1 MKAESFKV
9 RLRKT
14 EVYVGKRKTTHYVRW
29 TVEGVPFKKP
39 FDFPEAAESYK
50 AKLRSAA
57 NDGLPFSTASGEPAA
72 WAREVSDEAPE
83 EVLAIGVL
91 DHFRDYVHARWRQW
105 SAHHRENVADIL
117 MNAMVALLP
126 QENRPAE
133 PDLRKALR
141 RSAFNCKAAAPT
153 GDIAAA
159 LAWAERHQPPV
170 TCLEDP
176 AAMRAVI
183 DRFALDVNGR
193 KRAVSSQRRM
203 RAALNTPVDRA
214 VYAGHIKANLLQT
227 HPDFKVKKAAR
238 TSVAVDKRV
247 CANLDQAERL
257 LAAVEKVQWSGPRL
271 KAFFAVCFYAGLRPE
286 EAVELRRPNI
296 ALPATDT
303 EWGEMHLE
311 GAAPYVGPAWTDD
324 GANREYR
331 GLKHREA
338 DAKRIVPICPRL
350 VAILRSHMNAFEPG
364 PDRRLFVSHYRK
376 VLSSRT
382 CQKVFSKARD
392 IAYTETE
399 AASPLTTRIYHL
411 RHSCLSRW
419 LNAGV
424 PATQVAEWAGN
435 SVEILLRIYA
445 HLIDG
450 EIHLHQKRIEAAE
463 QLPQDG
469 NTTPEQR

>member
-1 MKAESFKV
+1 VKAESFKV

-14 EVYVGKRKTTHYVRW
+14 EVYQGKRKTTHYVRW
-29 TVEGVPFKKP
+29 TVEGTPFKKP
-39 FDFPEAAESYK
+39 FDFSESAESYK

-57 NDGLPFSTASGEPAA
+57 NDGLPFSTITGEPAA
-72 WAREVSDEAPE
+72 WTRAINTE
-83 EVLAIGVL
+83 EVEDGPVVGVL
-91 DHFRDYVHARWRQW
+91 DHFRDYVHTRWHSW
-105 SAHHRENVADIL
+105 SANHRENVADIL
-117 MNAMVALLP
+117 MNAMVVLLP
-126 QENRPAE
+126 HDGRPPE

-141 RSAFNCKAAAPT
+141 RSAFNRNAPVPT
-153 GDIAAA
+153 GNLATA
-159 LAWAERHQPPV
+159 LDWATRHQPPV
-170 TCLEDP
+170 TCLEEP
-176 AAMRAVI
+176 TSMHAII
-183 DRFALDVNGR
+183 DRFAVCADGG

-214 VYAGHIKANLLQT
+214 VFAGHIKTNLLQT
-227 HPDFKVKKAAR
+227 HPDFKVKKAGR

-247 CANLDQAERL
+247 CANLEQAERL
-257 LAAVEKVQWSGPRL
+257 LAAVERVQWSGPRL
-271 KAFFAVCFYAGLRPE
+271 RAFFAVCFYAGLRPE
-286 EAVELRRPNI
+286 EAVELRCANITLPN
-296 ALPATDT
+296 ADA

-324 GANREYR
+324 GANREFR

-338 DAKRIVPICPRL
+338 DAKRIVPVCPRL
-350 VAILRSHMNAFEPG
+350 VAILRKHMGTFTPG
-364 PDRRLFVSHYRK
+364 PDGRLFVSHYGK

-382 CQKVFSKARD
+382 CQKVFSKARA
-392 IAYTETE
+392 IAYTDTE

-445 HLIDG
+445 HCIDG
-450 EIHLHQKRIEAAE
+450 ELHLHQRKIEAAE
-463 QLPQDG
+463 QHPDDG
-469 NTTPEQR
+469 SERA